1 MPFLSVPT
9 GAWHDLLV
17 ALVSSDLLSAFSY
30 ESAKEISQRQGTADM
45 ATRFGAPGDT
55 PLVRET
61 AHAKVRALCS
71 LYESRPP
78 DGLRLT
84 HWGRVRLSELKQA
97 LRSGRERE
105 PFGILW
111 DVRHWEQDLQ
121 VAIVDAQEEYPLAVA
136 YLDMNGLKEVNNT
149 RSHDDGD
156 LALKAYFNSVASAI
170 GGRGEAY
177 RLGGGADEVLAVLP
191 GHDMRTAVSFIRLAC
206 TKLMAE
212 VLWPQDPHPRLS
224 VAAGIVVC
232 TEETALPARLRSAA
246 EQAQKRAKEKSRQG
260 APRPSVIS
268 IQGQESLIIIEHEN

>member
-1 MPFLSVPT
+1 
-9 GAWHDLLV
+9 
-17 ALVSSDLLSAFSY
+17 
-30 ESAKEISQRQGTADM
+30 
-45 ATRFGAPGDT
+45 
-55 PLVRET
+55 
-61 AHAKVRALCS
+61 
-71 LYESRPP
+71 
-78 DGLRLT
+78 
-84 HWGRVRLSELKQA
+84 VRLSELKQA